1 MGWGGRASGGLL
13 RKTREKGKKEISA
26 KVFFFSGGGEKNRGI
41 ERKRS
46 DRGEA
51 FGWSFLEKG
60 ARWSP
65 KQDRYFF
72 SVSSFIAFFFVGSL
86 RFQFLLV
93 LFFVSSTLLVELL
106 CFL

>member
-1 MGWGGRASGGLL
+1 MGRGGRASGGLL
-13 RKTREKGKKEISA
+13 RKTREKGRKEISA
-26 KVFFFSGGGEKNRGI
+26 EVFFFFSGGGEKNRGI

-46 DRGEA
+46 DRGED

-72 SVSSFIAFFFVGSL
+72 FGIIIYSFFFRRLPQIPISPCFVL
-86 RFQFLLV
+86 REFNP
-93 LFFVSSTLLVELL
+93 T
-106 CFL
+106 C